1 MNTKFDNPNIQV
13 MKIRKAKLAKGGT
26 VEATFIDDEGNEI
39 AFKGKNVAHNDLRTR
54 LSALVPYFADLTEQ
68 KEAESIDW
76 LNLDS
81 EENSKLLD
89 KLEVR
94 GVTIGGDDTM
104 PIAVMSGCRT
114 LMTSKVLNLNTP
126 ATDLNADDSGW
137 MYADDFRDA
146 IDAFFYEVELYI
158 RDRKWAVKQSEFN
171 FDEDCEDP
179 FDEPTPTEEVEPFSI
194 PA

>member
-1 MNTKFDNPNIQV
+1 MNTKFDNHYI

-26 VEATFIDDEGNEI
+26 IEATYIDDEGNEI
-39 AFKGKNVAHNDLRTR
+39 NIKGKNIVHNDLRTR
-54 LSALVPYFADLTEQ
+54 LSALVPYFAALSEQ
-68 KEAESIDW
+68 READDIDW
-76 LNLDS
+76 RNLDS
-81 EENSKLLD
+81 EENEKLLY

-94 GVTIGGDDTM
+94 GVTVSGDETT

-126 ATDLNADDSGW
+126 ATEFGIDASDW
-137 MYADDFRDA
+137 EHADDFRDA

-158 RDRKWAVKQSEFN
+158 KEKKWGMKQSEFN
-171 FDEDCEDP
+171 FDDDSDDP
-179 FDEPTPTEEVEPFSI
+179 FSNAESTDDVDPFIDNI

>member
-1 MNTKFDNPNIQV
+1 MNTKLDNPNIQV

-26 VEATFIDDEGNEI
+26 VEATFIDDDGNKI

-68 KEAESIDW
+68 KEAEFIDW

-81 EENSKLLD
+81 EENSKLLY

-104 PIAVMSGCRT
+104 PIAVMNGCRT

-126 ATDLNADDSGW
+126 TTDLNADDSGW
-137 MYADDFRDA
+137 MHADDFRDA

-179 FDEPTPTEEVEPFSI
+179 FYEPTPTEEVEPFSI
-194 PA
+194 LA